1 MKEILNKYK
10 ERLINISRDNRSLC
24 IKKLYKKRAFDIY
37 NLKEFDYLIC
47 KDIINFLNNSSKK
60 EIKILDDYTLVNAKE
75 MKRLRKEYE
84 EALNKIEKFKEEK
97 DLERYKKEKEKID
110 KKFKEEDER
119 VKRKIKK
126 MQDYSSSLNN
136 LNKEY
141 ISLEKETGK
150 RVK

>member
-1 MKEILNKYK
+1 
-10 ERLINISRDNRSLC
+10 
-24 IKKLYKKRAFDIY
+24 
-37 NLKEFDYLIC
+37 
-47 KDIINFLNNSSKK
+47 
-60 EIKILDDYTLVNAKE
+60 